1 MAASNGR
8 LIIDPP
14 ASGSWN
20 MAVDQALLE
29 TAESKGQTT
38 FRIYFWK
45 PATLSLGYFQ
55 QYENRQQH
63 LASQSCPLVRR
74 KTGGGA
80 ILHDHEVTYSL
91 CVPSSERWSS
101 KNRELYDLV
110 HQSLID
116 LLADYQIRAHLFG
129 NPNQQSPANT
139 SEDSFLCFERR
150 ANGDLIVGDDK
161 VGGSAQRRL
170 RNSLLQHGSILLQ
183 RSEFA
188 PELPGIIDLTD
199 GALNTEEFVENWVAK
214 LTGDL
219 DIELHASA
227 LTQEESLL
235 AAEFQGFFESTE
247 WNENR

>member
-1 MAASNGR
+1 MAASQGR

-14 ASGSWN
+14 ATGSWN

-29 TAESKGQTT
+29 TAESSGQTT

-55 QYENRQQH
+55 TLGNRQQH

-116 LLADYQIRAHLFG
+116 LLADFQIKAHLFG
-129 NPNQQSPANT
+129 NPNQQTPANKRG
-139 SEDSFLCFERR
+139 DSFLCFERR
-150 ANGDLIVGDDK
+150 AKGDLIVGDDK

-170 RNSLLQHGSILLQ
+170 RKSLLQHGSILLQ
-183 RSEFA
+183 RSDFA
-188 PELPGIIDLTD
+188 PELPGISDLTD
-199 GALNTEEFVENWVAK
+199 GVLRTEEFVNNWVEK
-214 LTGDL
+214 LSGDL
-219 DIELHASA
+219 NIELHAGE
-227 LTQEESLL
+227 LTQEERLL
-235 AAEFQGFFESTE
+235 AAEFQGFFESKE